1 MKTKIR
7 RTCENFSN
15 LKNTN
20 QFRKLDT
27 DPTKSL
33 ERKVRR
39 ILLKTKNSLSETE
52 YKKLYPTGS
61 RPGLFYGT
69 LKVLKVK
76 QQEGL
81 DRLTM
86 RPIIFNIGTA
96 TYETAKYF
104 NKFSL

>member
-20 QFRKLDT
+20 QFRKLGT

-33 ERKVRR
+33 ENKVRQ
-39 ILLKTKNSLSETE
+39 ILLKTKNNLSETE
-52 YKKLYPTGS
+52 YKKLYPAGS
-61 RPGLFYGT
+61 RLGLFYDT

-76 QQEGL
+76 QQKGL
-81 DRLTM
+81 NKLTM
-86 RPIIFNIGTA
+86 RPIISNIGTA